1 MKKYDLIDVVSRGTH
16 ARLDVKPNLIVAE
29 GEYTKGDI
37 LDANSV
43 ENLIDT
49 KIADM
54 LGVESASSKDND
66 PATGAIADLADVA
79 NTGSYNDLVDKPTI
93 PVTGDLGETVVQ
105 YAIYSYDSFDSTG
118 EVQYGSGTVQ
128 LTGNKLTSGDDE
140 YAEAEIT
147 ADNNHPEFIGQKF
160 YIENDA
166 DPDGE
171 TLYQLYD
178 NTLTAVDL
186 AVAITEVSPTTTRP
200 RTIKEYVDYKI
211 AQLAN
216 S

>member
-16 ARLDVKPNLIVAE
+16 ARLDVKPNLIVSE

-54 LGVESASSKDND
+54 LGVVNPNASDND
-66 PATGAIADLADVA
+66 SATGVIADLADVA
-79 NTGSYNDLVDKPTI
+79 NSGSYNDLLDKPTI
-93 PVTGDLGETVVQ
+93 PITGDLGETVDT
-105 YAIYSYDSFDSTG
+105 YAIYGYHSYDASG
-118 EVQYGSGTVQ
+118 EVEYGSGRVQ
-128 LTGNKLTSGDDE
+128 LTGNKKTSGTDE
-140 YAEAEIT
+140 YAEAKILE
-147 ADNNHPEFIGQKF
+147 DNVRPEFNNRTF

-178 NTLTAVDL
+178 DNLDTVDL
-186 AVAITEVSPTTTRP
+186 AVSITEVSPTTTRP

-211 AQLAN
+211 AELAN

>member
-29 GEYTKGDI
+29 GEYVKGDI
-37 LDANSV
+37 LDANSTA
-43 ENLIDT
+43 NLINT
-49 KIADM
+49 KIADAI
-54 LGVESASSKDND
+54 GVTNASANDND
-66 PATGAIADLADVA
+66 SATGVIADLASVA
-79 NTGSYNDLVDKPTI
+79 SSGSYDDLIDKPTI
-93 PVTGDLGETVVQ
+93 PVAGDLGETVVS

-118 EVQYGSGTVQ
+118 EVQYGSGRVQ

-140 YAEAEIT
+140 YAEAEII